1 MWVTEKA
8 VQKAKSEWKE
18 AHALME
24 DLMFKPHL
32 LTFKAWVWAA
42 STVRFFIFFCLVDAS
57 SSCTLHVMF
66 YTYFIVMNKSE
77 LSLLLYI

>member
-24 DLMFKPHL
+24 DLMCKPQL

-42 STVRFFIFFCLVDAS
+42 ATVRNLVFI
-57 SSCTLHVMF
+57 
-66 YTYFIVMNKSE
+66 
-77 LSLLLYI
+77 